1 LVIDNIPSS
10 DVSIFSII
18 FFSTI
23 FHSLFFYF
31 LPSSLSPLIKSYF
44 ISTFHAVICVLSVI
58 KFFACYSINLK
69 EINRIAGGGVYG
81 TGDEIMTYSICY
93 SLGYFIYDL
102 LLMVFAKSV
111 RTRAALIHHIIV
123 IIGIFSGEFSLKFF
137 FF

>member
-1 LVIDNIPSS
+1 MN
-10 DVSIFSII
+10 
-18 FFSTI
+18 
-23 FHSLFFYF
+23 
-31 LPSSLSPLIKSYF
+31 
-44 ISTFHAVICVLSVI
+44 
-58 KFFACYSINLK
+58 FFARYSINLK

-102 LLMVFAKSV
+102 LLMLFAKSV

-137 FF
+137 FFELIY